1 MRVERSVLIML
12 TMRSSLL
19 DCFAVSAN
27 DLTGAGASPCFE
39 IVNEGYLRHVHSF
52 RRYPRRHCLTLD
64 IFVDIRSSQLSE
76 GLGGE
81 GVSRHDVC
89 ALAHMIMFKR
99 KYVVV
104 ERRSLATMMANA
116 FC

>member
-1 MRVERSVLIML
+1 
-12 TMRSSLL
+12 MRSSLSVL
-19 DCFAVSAN
+19 QTVSVLGMDRFQ
-27 DLTGAGASPCFE
+27 DLSWFE

-64 IFVDIRSSQLSE
+64 IFVDIQSSQLSE
-76 GLGGE
+76 GLEGE

-89 ALAHMIMFKR
+89 ALAHAIMFKR

-104 ERRSLATMMANA
+104 ERRSLATTMTNA

>member
-1 MRVERSVLIML
+1 ML

-19 DCFAVSAN
+19 ELLAVQPG
-27 DLTGAGASPCFE
+27 DLTGAGSETLLE

-64 IFVDIRSSQLSE
+64 IFVDIQSSQLSE
-76 GLGGE
+76 GLEGE

-104 ERRSLATMMANA
+104 ERRSLATMMTNA